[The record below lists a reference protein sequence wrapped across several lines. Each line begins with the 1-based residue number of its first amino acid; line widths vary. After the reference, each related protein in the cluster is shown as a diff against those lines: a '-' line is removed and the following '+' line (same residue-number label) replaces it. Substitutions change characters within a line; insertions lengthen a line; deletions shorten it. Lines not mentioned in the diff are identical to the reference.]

1 MQQQSRQGRQEQTE
15 PVGIDYRK
23 AQKWGEL
30 GFPED
35 NASSLRHAMHM
46 QVAALTHMQG
56 LWHSRDHPRAASLLQ
71 RTVCTRGLQQQPSQ
85 EQLL

>member
-15 PVGIDYRK
+15 PVGKSPKRV
-23 AQKWGEL
+23 EL
-30 GFPED
+30 GFPMD

-46 QVAALTHMQG
+46 QVAALTHIQG
-56 LWHSRDHPRAASLLQ
+56 LWHSRDRPRAASLLQ
-71 RTVCTRGLQQQPSQ
+71 RTVCTRGLQQPGGQ